1 MTKEEA
7 IRAMSEGKKV
17 RHRYFSKDEWVTINS
32 SGLYEFEDGVKVD
45 SSLFWMD
52 RQDSYWMELS
62 LTLNKNKMM
71 STEKDTC
78 QKSGTSVI
86 FQKEITQC
94 SPHCRLMTK
103 KRFVKKQVIEG
114 TLRKGINSGLVSIKN

>member
-32 SGLYEFEDGVKVD
+32 SELYEFEDGIKVD

-52 RQDSYWMELS
+52 RQDSYWNDGWS
-62 LTLNKNKMM
+62 L
-71 STEKDTC
+71 
-78 QKSGTSVI
+78 V
-86 FQKEITQC
+86 
-94 SPHCRLMTK
+94 
-103 KRFVKKQVIEG
+103 
-114 TLRKGINSGLVSIKN
+114 